1 MNVGKTWGI
10 VALTFQTRGPN
21 GKIGVSDFCTWRVYC
36 SSDSDGFFFLNK
48 SLLEGWSLLRR
59 RTCSY

>member
-36 SSDSDGFFFLNK
+36 SSDSDGFF
-48 SLLEGWSLLRR
+48 S
-59 RTCSY
+59 

>member
-1 MNVGKTWGI
+1 LTDPSDFEHKNPWHRMNVGKTWGI

-36 SSDSDGFFFLNK
+36 SSDSDVFF
-48 SLLEGWSLLRR
+48 S
-59 RTCSY
+59 

>member
-21 GKIGVSDFCTWRVYC
+21 GKIGVMA
-36 SSDSDGFFFLNK
+36 
-48 SLLEGWSLLRR
+48 
-59 RTCSY
+59 RTSYI